1 MIDDKTYKIE
11 QTDFLDSKQKLKK
24 NKINKFKNALQ
35 AIHTNLFV
43 SETVIIPIGTIN
55 YG

>member
-1 MIDDKTYKIE
+1 MVDDKTYKIE
-11 QTDFLDSKQKLKK
+11 KGDFLDSKQKLKK

-43 SETVIIPIGTIN
+43 SEAIIVPLGVV
-55 YG
+55 